1 MKIRSVKVNYILNML
16 RLTSSILI
24 GLITMPYI
32 NRVIGPVYLGKIEY
46 VNAIISY
53 FILFSGLGIPIY
65 GLKLVAR
72 VRDNALEL
80 SKVICEIFI
89 ILLCTSLVSYLVL
102 FGILLNLPLF
112 ADYKLLI
119 IIMSSMILL
128 TNIGLEWFFQGI
140 EDQLYITIRTLFIRF
155 ITLGLIF
162 LLVKDESDYLY
173 YAIIVVINAVGGNL
187 FNLIKAK
194 SYIDFKEIKF
204 SDLNLIRHIKPSLA
218 MFLASISISLYLQ
231 IDTFLLGLLA
241 GDKYVGYYAAANKLV
256 RLVLVIITTVGVV
269 MLPRLTNHW
278 ENDRES
284 YYELL
289 HKTFNVLVLIS
300 LPCAIYLFIFAQD
313 IISLMA
319 GRQFYPAVLT
329 IKILSPVCV
338 LVACAYFFAFLV
350 LYIRDYEKVYSYIVA
365 LSAIASIAINYYMIS
380 HYAHNGAAI
389 SQVISE
395 SLGAIFLVL
404 ATLKLGLLKETHY
417 KLLDVN
423 SLKIVFIN
431 LILFLIFFYI
441 TILDNFGNLILIFI
455 IKSSLFFLFYIVLLS
470 VMKEKLVFM
479 MFSRIKKRL
488 IESI

>member
-32 NRVIGPVYLGKIEY
+32 NRVVGPVYLGKIEY

-140 EDQLYITIRTLFIRF
+140 EDQLYITIRTLVIRF

-162 LLVKDESDYLY
+162 LLVKDKSDYLY
-173 YAIIVVINAVGGNL
+173 YAIIVVINTVGGNL

-194 SYIDFKEIKF
+194 SYIDFKIIKF

-284 YYELL
+284 YYKLL
-289 HKTFNVLVLIS
+289 HKTFNILVLIS
-300 LPCAIYLFIFAQD
+300 LPCAIFLYVFAQD
-313 IISLMA
+313 VISLMA
-319 GRQFYPAVLT
+319 GKQFYPAVLT

-350 LYIRDYEKVYSYIVA
+350 LYIRDYEKIYSYIVA
-365 LSAIASIAINYYMIS
+365 LSAIVSVAINYYMIS

-395 SLGAIFLVL
+395 LVGAVLLVL
-404 ATLKLGLLKETHY
+404 ATLKLGLFKEIQF
-417 KLLDVN
+417 
-423 SLKIVFIN
+423 KILNIN
-431 LILFLIFFYI
+431 LVKLVGINFILLLGFSYIHTLIFFENVFLNF
-441 TILDNFGNLILIFI
+441 IL
-455 IKSSLFFLFYIVLLS
+455 KSVVFFLLYFFLLL
-470 VMKEKLVFM
+470 VVKED
-479 MFSRIKKRL
+479 L
-488 IESI
+488 ISNALKTVREKILLR

>member
-32 NRVIGPVYLGKIEY
+32 NRVVGPVYLGKIEY

-89 ILLCTSLVSYLVL
+89 ILLFTSLVSYLVL

-269 MLPRLTNHW
+269 MLPRLTNYW

-365 LSAIASIAINYYMIS
+365 LSAIASVAINYYMIS

-395 SLGAIFLVL
+395 FLGAVLLVL
-404 ATLKLGLLKETHY
+404 ATLKLDLLKKNEF
-417 KLLDVN
+417 
-423 SLKIVFIN
+423 KILNIN
-431 LILFLIFFYI
+431 LVKLVGINLTLLLGFSYIITLITFENIFLNFILKSILFFMIYFLLLLIVKEDL
-441 TILDNFGNLILIFI
+441 TSNALKVVRKKILL
-455 IKSSLFFLFYIVLLS
+455 
-470 VMKEKLVFM
+470 
-479 MFSRIKKRL
+479 R
-488 IESI
+488 